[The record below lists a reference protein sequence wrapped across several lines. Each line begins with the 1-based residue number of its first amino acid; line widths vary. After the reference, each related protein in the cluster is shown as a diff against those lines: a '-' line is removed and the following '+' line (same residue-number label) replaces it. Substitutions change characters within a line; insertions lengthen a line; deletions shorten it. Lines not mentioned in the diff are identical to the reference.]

1 MLRLTLVPPE
11 KDSRDVQS
19 GAATTTIRT
28 WPALLRQFE
37 ELRLTHGFGP
47 TQATQYLVDVAV
59 ELREALGQRWFDIL
73 ALASKEKL
81 TVGQV
86 LARLLNQALE
96 SGHAGAIRRSK

>member
-1 MLRLTLVPPE
+1 LTLVPPE
-11 KDSRDVQS
+11 KDDSSAHS
-19 GAATTTIRT
+19 GAPTTTIRT

-47 TQATQYLVDVAV
+47 TQATQFLVGIAV
-59 ELREALGQRWFDIL
+59 ELREALGQRWFEVL

-86 LARLLNQALE
+86 LAKLLTRALD
-96 SGHAGAIRRSK
+96 SGAGEGLSHVRRSK